1 MSTAPCSIRG
11 SSSKFDIDGWHSL
24 STSRGSTV
32 PALAF
37 GSLLIDVC
45 RIGAINIWCYFGNW
59 GFEERI
65 EGENEL
71 EGIERVNPT

>member
-1 MSTAPCSIRG
+1 
-11 SSSKFDIDGWHSL
+11 L

-37 GSLLIDVC
+37 GSLSIDVC

-71 EGIERVNPT
+71 EGIERVNPIFLYEVAISKHNNSFVIIPADCF